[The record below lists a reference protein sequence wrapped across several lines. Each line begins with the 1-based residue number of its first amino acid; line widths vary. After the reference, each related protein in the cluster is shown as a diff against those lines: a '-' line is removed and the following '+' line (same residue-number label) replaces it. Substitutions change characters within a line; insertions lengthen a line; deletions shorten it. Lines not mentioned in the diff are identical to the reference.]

1 MGSVFRNT
9 DEAESIRV
17 VHKAVE
23 NGINYIDTAPWYG
36 HGKSETVLGKVK
48 DILHITGHAV
58 STIKVDQYRSMPN
71 QNSVID
77 PKCGSIMINADQ

>member
-1 MGSVFRNT
+1 MSYPDLNGFLFLLNIGASALGSVFRDT

-36 HGKSETVLGKVK
+36 HGKSEIVLGKVNYHPF
-48 DILHITGHAV
+48 LLFSLV
-58 STIKVDQYRSMPN
+58 VN
-71 QNSVID
+71 
-77 PKCGSIMINADQ
+77 C